1 MNTIICFI
9 KFCMVGLVG
18 FLTDMIVTFSLKN
31 KVKINMYVANTIGFL
46 CGCTINY
53 TLNKLWTFN
62 DNNDDIINQFT
73 RYVTISVGGLFI
85 VNMLI
90 YIFTNKMKVNFL
102 IAKISSVVVVSIWN
116 FIMNYCFTFTQF

>member
-1 MNTIICFI
+1 
-9 KFCMVGLVG
+9 MVGLVG

-46 CGCTINY
+46 CGCAINY